1 MLDLIQQTDLY
12 LLYYESFLKDYD
24 DYDIIS
30 FTDPFVALNYIRD
43 RSNYND
49 LLFILDIQMKNLNG
63 FQLHQQI
70 KAIDPTSRFFL

>member
-30 FTDPFVALNYIRD
+30 FTDPFVALYIRD
-43 RSNYND
+43 RSNFND
-49 LLFILDIQMKNLNG
+49 LLFILDIRMKNLMV
-63 FQLHQQI
+63 FSYI
-70 KAIDPTSRFFL
+70 SK